1 MITENPAN
9 QAQIKTFFRSL
20 LEISES
26 RLNRFDDPAK
36 LPSTPSRTD
45 GS

>member
-20 LEISES
+20 LCASLINKRIRSES
-26 RLNRFDDPAK
+26 
-36 LPSTPSRTD
+36 LP
-45 GS
+45 